1 MLWFIFILVLILF
14 ILIMIPLLSVQIAFS
29 TILSSSVV
37 NINIKGTTFFGLL
50 HFQKEWSLADILS
63 IEKEEIEELDEEQDP
78 VHLTSLLNEW
88 KHFPQNIKPFQ
99 RVIAQ
104 FLKKIKIKQFEWRTT
119 IGLGDAADTGTASGA
134 IWSLKGTIFSWVR
147 NYLSFDQKP
156 LIDVHPDYQRMTL
169 ETSCQ
174 CMMQIKVGNAIWTAY
189 KIAREW
195 KKHKK
200 RSFSQSEKDRRAMNV

>member
-1 MLWFIFILVLILF
+1 MLWFIFILVLVVF

-29 TILSSSVV
+29 TILSSSAI

-63 IEKEEIEELDEEQDP
+63 IEREEIEELEEDP
-78 VHLTSLLNEW
+78 VHFATLLNEL
-88 KHFPQNIKPFQ
+88 KYLPQNIKPFQ
-99 RVIAQ
+99 RVITQ
-104 FLKKIKIKQFEWRTT
+104 FFKKIKIKQFEWRTT
-119 IGLGDAADTGTASGA
+119 IGLGDAAETGTASGA
-134 IWSLKGTIFSWVR
+134 IWSLKGTVFSWAR
-147 NYLSFDQKP
+147 NYLSFAKKP

-169 ETSCQ
+169 ETTCQ

-200 RSFSQSEKDRRAMNV
+200 RSFSQSEKDRRTINV